1 MKITPRFALVFILYA
16 LALLVGVG
24 LLVYNS
30 GRDSLRSNTISELE
44 GTALRKEDNLSRWVD
59 AEQADLAVLTADP
72 DIIAEANTL
81 LTVVPD
87 SAEFRA
93 AHENFVAGLQAYLT
107 SSSFLEVSLIR
118 PENGQVIA
126 STAQSE
132 EGTFRGDQPYFLNGK
147 NGQYVENPHYSSA
160 LQAIAMTASSPL
172 LTADGKLLGVL
183 AAQLNLGSLNAVIN
197 RRTNLHETDDA
208 YLVDTSGVF
217 VTQPRLVSDPGV
229 LQGGI
234 HTEDVDRCL
243 QQESGVVEAVD
254 YRNMPS
260 FMAYRWIP
268 DRQLCLIVKIDQA
281 EAYRP
286 IRVFGGT
293 IALISALALLAAA
306 GLAVALARSMTRPI
320 LALQE
325 GAARF
330 ANGELDLRLDETS
343 RDEIGQLAGELNKM
357 AEALTEQ
364 QTHLRRRAEQF
375 FNLTPDMLCTVN
387 ASGRLLDLNPAWEH
401 TLGYTRDELKGHL
414 LTNLIHPDDHEIT
427 TAALQH
433 VTNEAVG
440 RFESRL
446 RHKDG
451 HYRWLAW
458 VVVVSSQEQLLYAA
472 ARDVTERRYAE
483 EKLRQ
488 QTEELGRSNREL
500 EQFAYV
506 ASHDLQEPLR
516 LVTSYVQL
524 LVRRYQGE
532 LDQDADEF
540 IGFILEGSNRMK
552 SLLSDLLAYSK
563 VGSNGK
569 EFTSVTLEETLKR
582 VVDNLQPVIEDSGA
596 TVTHDPLPQVL
607 GDDMQMIQ
615 LLQNLVENAIKFHGA
630 EPPRIHVGVRRMGE
644 RWLFYVRD
652 NGIGIDPQ
660 YTERVFG
667 IFQRLHTTNQY
678 PGTGIGLAICRKIV
692 ERHGGR
698 IWVDSEPGKGAT
710 FYFTL
715 QPAEGWSPESVPPEV
730 VKPRS
735 KDTVA
740 DRATDLI

>member
-1 MKITPRFALVFILYA
+1 VKITPRFALVFILYA

>member
-1 MKITPRFALVFILYA
+1 M
-16 LALLVGVG
+16 
-24 LLVYNS
+24 
-30 GRDSLRSNTISELE
+30 
-44 GTALRKEDNLSRWVD
+44 
-59 AEQADLAVLTADP
+59 
-72 DIIAEANTL
+72 
-81 LTVVPD
+81 
-87 SAEFRA
+87 
-93 AHENFVAGLQAYLT
+93 
-107 SSSFLEVSLIR
+107 SLIR

-126 STAQSE
+126 STTHSE
-132 EGTFRGDQPYFLNGK
+132 EGSFSDDQPYFLNGK
-147 NGQYVENPHYSSA
+147 TGPYVDNPQYSSA
-160 LQAIAMTASSPL
+160 LQSIVMIASSPL
-172 LTADGKLLGVL
+172 LTSDGQLLGVL
-183 AAQLNLGSLNAVIN
+183 AARLNLESLNAVIT
-197 RRTNLHETDDA
+197 RRTNIHETDDA
-208 YLVDTSGVF
+208 YLVSTSNLF
-217 VTQPRLVSDPGV
+217 ITQPRLVSDPDV
-229 LQGGI
+229 LQGGV
-234 HTEDVDRCL
+234 HTEDIAQCL
-243 QQESGVVEAVD
+243 RQESGVVEAAD
-254 YRNMPS
+254 YRNVPS

-286 IRVFGGT
+286 IRAFGWT

-306 GLAVALARSMTRPI
+306 GLAVALARSLTRPI

-330 ANGELDLRLDETS
+330 ARGELDLRLDETTH
-343 RDEIGQLAGELNKM
+343 DEIGQLAAELNKM

-364 QTHLRRRAEQF
+364 QTDLRLHAEQF

-401 TLGYTRDELKGHL
+401 TLGYTRDELKGYL

-427 TAALQH
+427 TSALQR
-433 VTNEAVG
+433 VTNDVVG
-440 RFESRL
+440 RFESRF

-451 HYRWLAW
+451 HYCWLAW

-472 ARDVTERRYAE
+472 ARDVTERRSAE
-483 EKLRQ
+483 EKLRE
-488 QTEELGRSNREL
+488 QTEELRRSNKEL

-540 IGFILEGSNRMK
+540 IGFILEGANRMK

-563 VGSNGK
+563 VGSDGK
-569 EFTSVTLEETLKR
+569 EFASVTLEETLKR
-582 VVDNLQPVIEDSGA
+582 AVDNLQPVIQDSRA
-596 TVTHDPLPQVL
+596 TVTHDPLPLVT
-607 GDDMQMIQ
+607 GDDVQMVQ
-615 LLQNLVENAIKFHGA
+615 LLQNLIENAIKFHGA
-630 EPPRIHVGVRRMGE
+630 ELPRIHVGVRQMGE
-644 RWLFYVRD
+644 RWLLFVRD

-660 YTERVFG
+660 FTERVFG
-667 IFQRLHTTNQY
+667 IFQRLHITSQY

-715 QPAEGWSPESVPPEV
+715 QPAEAWSPSSVSPEV